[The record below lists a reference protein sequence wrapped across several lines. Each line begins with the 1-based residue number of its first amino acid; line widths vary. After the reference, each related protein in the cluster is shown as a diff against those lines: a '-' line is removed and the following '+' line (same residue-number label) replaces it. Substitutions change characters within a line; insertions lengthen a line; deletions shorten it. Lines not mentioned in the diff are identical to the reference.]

1 MTEKRSIENPYSLWN
16 PDSNGYL
23 PVSATLVIE
32 EICKGFQGAKSY
44 FFHGSTHSRHPV
56 CTAVAL
62 ANSDIIINEKL
73 IEKAAR
79 VGTYLKS
86 RLMELMDKHP
96 IVKDV
101 RGGGLMLAI
110 ELVKDRQ
117 NKTLLIKQET
127 IGIAINIILRGIV
140 RPFSNNI
147 LKLLPPLII
156 DETIAGIMAKILKR
170 LLHLDGAAKIG
181 RQVRFAKEIVL
192 APNGIHF
199 LVIKKNC

>member
-192 APNGIHF
+192 APMEFIY
-199 LVIKKNC
+199 